1 MPAIAVV
8 TDADS
13 CVPEQLRRD
22 LEILTAP
29 AEPPLLIE
37 PEPAEVL
44 RRDQAPAPAD
54 AAVATCRRA
63 AAAAETVV
71 YVGCDDGY
79 GGGPAQVAVARAALE
94 ADGRGG
100 ALVSVPIAGTLMAA
114 GWAAIAAAA
123 AARAGR
129 EAGEVIAEAQRVGA
143 AARVL
148 ALLEYPQ
155 LAGIG
160 GGLLGTLRRARAIV
174 EPRGPKLA
182 VVARPGARAEGLV
195 ALRERVRDE
204 VRAAEGYLRVAVLHA
219 GAEPAALAMQR
230 WLERELQPEEVLIAP
245 LTRHAA
251 TRLGPGLVGFGWYA
265 DARR

>member
-54 AAVATCRRA
+54 AAVATCRRV
-63 AAAAETVV
+63 AAAAETMV
-71 YVGCDDGY
+71 YVGCDDDY
-79 GGGPAQVAVARAALE
+79 GDGPAQVAAARAALE

-100 ALVSVPIAGTLMAA
+100 ALVSVPIAGSLMAA

-129 EAGEVIAEAQRVGA
+129 EVGEVIAEAQRGCWRCSSIRSSRA
-143 AARVL
+143 S
-148 ALLEYPQ
+148 
-155 LAGIG
+155 AGG
-160 GGLLGTLRRARAIV
+160 CWGRCGARAIV
-174 EPRGPKLA
+174 EPRGPELA

-195 ALRERVRDE
+195 ALRERVRED
-204 VRAAEGYLRVAVLHA
+204 VRAAEGYLRVAALHA

-230 WLERELQPEEVLIAP
+230 WLERELQPEEVLIAA